1 MEANWLEN
9 KIGYLENNKIDVNS
23 LKENYKGFLKDNRLV
38 LKSKQRFGS
47 KKNNVLTKGVK
58 KIALSSKNEN
68 EKKNEKMKKLNI
80 TI

>member
-9 KIGYLENNKIDVNS
+9 EIGYLENNKIDVNS

-47 KKNNVLTKGVK
+47 KKNNVLTKEVK
-58 KIALSSKNEN
+58 INCIEF
-68 EKKNEKMKKLNI
+68 
-80 TI
+80 

>member
-9 KIGYLENNKIDVNS
+9 KISYLENNKIDVNS

-47 KKNNVLTKGVK
+47 KKNNVLTKEVK
-58 KIALSSKNEN
+58 INCIEF
-68 EKKNEKMKKLNI
+68 
-80 TI
+80 

>member
-23 LKENYKGFLKDNRLV
+23 LKENYKGFSKDNRLV

>member
-9 KIGYLENNKIDVNS
+9 KIGYLENKKIDVNS

-47 KKNNVLTKGVK
+47 KKNNVLTKEVK
-58 KIALSSKNEN
+58 KNCIEL
-68 EKKNEKMKKLNI
+68 
-80 TI
+80 

>member
-1 MEANWLEN
+1 MS
-9 KIGYLENNKIDVNS
+9 YLENNKIDVNS
-23 LKENYKGFLKDNRLV
+23 LKENYKGFSKDNRLV

>member
-9 KIGYLENNKIDVNS
+9 EIGYLENNKIDVNS

-47 KKNNVLTKGVK
+47 KKNNVLTKEVK
-58 KIALSSKNEN
+58 KKLHWAL
-68 EKKNEKMKKLNI
+68 KMKMKKKMKKWKLNI

>member
-47 KKNNVLTKGVK
+47 KKNNVLTKEVK
-58 KIALSSKNEN
+58 KNCIEL
-68 EKKNEKMKKLNI
+68 
-80 TI
+80 

>member
-9 KIGYLENNKIDVNS
+9 EIGYLKNNKIDVNS

-47 KKNNVLTKGVK
+47 KKNNVLTKEVK
-58 KIALSSKNEN
+58 KNCIEL
-68 EKKNEKMKKLNI
+68 
-80 TI
+80 

>member
-68 EKKNEKMKKLNI
+68 EKIKYNNI
-80 TI
+80 IQ

>member
-9 KIGYLENNKIDVNS
+9 EIGYLENNKIDVNS